1 MADETTV
8 LQINDSLWIPRAEL
22 TYRATRSGG
31 PGGQHVNTSS
41 SRVEL
46 AWNVDTSP
54 SVTDEQRALIQ
65 AKLANRINSEGV
77 MLLSGSESRSQHQ
90 NKEAVTA
97 RFAELVAQAL
107 VIPKARRKTRP
118 TRASKEAR
126 LQEKKQRSADQEAC
140 AAASARTSRAGSAR
154 IQPGAGIQPSE

>member
-1 MADETTV
+1 MAEDTV

-46 AWNVDTSP
+46 AWDVGASP
-54 SVTDEQRALIQ
+54 SLTDEQRTRIQ
-65 AKLANRINSEGV
+65 EKLANRINSEGV
-77 MLLSGSESRSQHQ
+77 LLMSSSEQRSQHQ
-90 NKEAVTA
+90 NRESVTA

-107 VIPKARRKTRP
+107 VIPKKRIRTRP
-118 TRASKEAR
+118 SRASREAR
-126 LQEKKQRSADQEAC
+126 LDEKKKRSEVKKM
-140 AAASARTSRAGSAR
+140 RGSIR
-154 IQPGAGIQPSE
+154 HDD

>member
-1 MADETTV
+1 MAEDTV

-46 AWNVDTSP
+46 AWDVGASP
-54 SVTDEQRALIQ
+54 SLTDEQRARIQ
-65 AKLANRINSEGV
+65 DKLANRINSEGV
-77 MLLSGSESRSQHQ
+77 LLMSSSEQRSQHQ
-90 NKEAVTA
+90 NRESVTA

-107 VIPKARRKTRP
+107 IIPKKRIKTRP
-118 TRASKEAR
+118 SRASKEAR
-126 LQEKKQRSADQEAC
+126 LDEKKKRSEVKKM
-140 AAASARTSRAGSAR
+140 RGSIR
-154 IQPGAGIQPSE
+154 HDD

>member
-1 MADETTV
+1 MPDDTTV

-46 AWNVDTSP
+46 AWEVGASP

-65 AKLANRINSEGV
+65 GKLANRINAEGV
-77 MLLSGSESRSQHQ
+77 LLLTGSESRSQHQ
-90 NKEAVTA
+90 NRELVTA
-97 RFAELVAQAL
+97 RFVELLAQAL
-107 VIPKARRKTRP
+107 VIPKKRKKTKP
-118 TRASKEAR
+118 SRAAKEAR
-126 LQEKKQRSADQEAC
+126 LQEKKKRSATKKMRSPVSHDD
-140 AAASARTSRAGSAR
+140 
-154 IQPGAGIQPSE
+154 

>member
-1 MADETTV
+1 MAEDTV

-46 AWNVDTSP
+46 AWDVGASP
-54 SVTDEQRALIQ
+54 SLTDEQRARIQ
-65 AKLANRINSEGV
+65 DKLANRINSEGV
-77 MLLSGSESRSQHQ
+77 LLMSSSEQRSQHQ
-90 NKEAVTA
+90 NRESVTA

-107 VIPKARRKTRP
+107 VIPKKRIRTRP
-118 TRASKEAR
+118 SRASREAR
-126 LQEKKQRSADQEAC
+126 LDEKKKRSEVKKM
-140 AAASARTSRAGSAR
+140 RGSIR
-154 IQPGAGIQPSE
+154 HDD

>member
-54 SVTDEQRALIQ
+54 SVTEEQRALIK
-65 AKLANRINSEGV
+65 AKLANRINGEGV

-90 NKEAVTA
+90 NKEAVTV

-107 VIPKARRKTRP
+107 VIPKVRRKTRP
-118 TRASKEAR
+118 SRASKEAR
-126 LQEKKQRSADQEAC
+126 LQEKKQRSQTKKM
-140 AAASARTSRAGSAR
+140 RG
-154 IQPGAGIQPSE
+154 GIRSDE

>member
-1 MADETTV
+1 MAEDTV

-46 AWNVDTSP
+46 AWDVGASP
-54 SVTDEQRALIQ
+54 SLTEEQRARIQ
-65 AKLANRINSEGV
+65 EKLANRINGEGV
-77 MLLSGSESRSQHQ
+77 LLMAASDERSQHQ
-90 NKEAVTA
+90 NRELVTT

-107 VIPKARRKTRP
+107 VIPKKRIRTKP
-118 TRASKEAR
+118 SRAAKEAR
-126 LQEKKQRSADQEAC
+126 LDEKKKRSAVKKM
-140 AAASARTSRAGSAR
+140 RGSIR
-154 IQPGAGIQPSE
+154 HDE

>member
-46 AWNVDTSP
+46 AWNVDASP
-54 SVTDEQRALIQ
+54 SLTDEQRALIRL
-65 AKLANRINSEGV
+65 KLANRINSEGV
-77 MLLSGSESRSQHQ
+77 LLLASSEQRSQNQ
-90 NKEAVTA
+90 NKESVTA
-97 RFAELVAQAL
+97 RFVELVAKSL
-107 VIPKARRKTRP
+107 VVPKARKKTRP
-118 TRASKEAR
+118 SRASREAR
-126 LQEKKQRSADQEAC
+126 LQEKKKRSETK
-140 AAASARTSRAGSAR
+140 RMRGSIR
-154 IQPGAGIQPSE
+154 HDD

>member
-1 MADETTV
+1 MMADDTTV

-46 AWNVDTSP
+46 AWDVGASP
-54 SVTDEQRALIQ
+54 SLTDEQRARIQ
-65 AKLANRINSEGV
+65 EKLANRINSEGV
-77 MLLSGSESRSQHQ
+77 LLMSSSEQRSQHQ
-90 NKEAVTA
+90 NRESVTA

-107 VIPKARRKTRP
+107 VIPKKRIRTRP
-118 TRASKEAR
+118 SRASKEAR
-126 LQEKKQRSADQEAC
+126 LDEKKKRSEVKKM
-140 AAASARTSRAGSAR
+140 RGSIR
-154 IQPGAGIQPSE
+154 HDD